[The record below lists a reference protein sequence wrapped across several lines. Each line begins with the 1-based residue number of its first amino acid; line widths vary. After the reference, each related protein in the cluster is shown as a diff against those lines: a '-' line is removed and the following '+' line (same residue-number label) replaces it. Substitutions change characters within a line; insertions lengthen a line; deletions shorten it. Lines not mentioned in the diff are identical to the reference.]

1 MDVVR
6 RFVLLLLVAGGLV
19 VAAPGA
25 AHACSCVTADPKEF
39 VAWADAVVW
48 AEVAETQV
56 PADGMGSAH
65 YLLDVQRVYKGDVTE
80 RARVDSA
87 ASGAACGLEGI
98 TAGRRYAFFLQGDG
112 SPWTANLCGGTG
124 FVTEQDRLERAV
136 AATEAGTPAG
146 TAPAPGGPEQLPM
159 SVYSYAGI
167 GVGGLVALAAGLV
180 AWRRRGASGAA

>member
-1 MDVVR
+1 MR

-25 AHACSCVTADPKEF
+25 AHACSCVTADPKQF

-56 PADGMGSAH
+56 PPDGAGTAH

-98 TAGRRYAFFLQGDG
+98 TAGRTYAFFLQGDG
-112 SPWTANLCGGTG
+112 SPWTADLCGGTG
-124 FVTEQDRLERAV
+124 FAVEQDRLERVMRAND
-136 AATEAGTPAG
+136 AGASAG
-146 TAPAPGGPEQLPM
+146 SAPDPGGPTGLPT
-159 SVYSYAGI
+159 SVYSYAGM
-167 GVGGLVALAAGLV
+167 GLGGLVALAAGVL